1 MSDVAIMVNTAV
13 AIAAVV
19 VMIVRFK
26 FNPVVSL
33 VVGSAYLGLAVG
45 LGVEETIEAITTG
58 FGDIMAKVGLLIAFG
73 VLMGAILQQT
83 GAIQRLVET
92 LLRVFGPKRM
102 PYAMSLTIATLLQSI
117 FLDVLLVI
125 SAPLARTMS
134 KKIGKNGTGRMA
146 VAMAIGLECGIVF
159 TVPGVGAL
167 ALAGVLGVPLGKM
180 LLFGVLLVIPTV
192 TIAVAI
198 MSYLFNHGW
207 WSKDRDEQEF
217 LGDDEHLDDGD
228 ETVDGAA
235 VGGTGASAGGVG
247 TKTAPRATTKTVPAP
262 TRAQVPLI
270 VLFAPLLTCL
280 LLIATGAILDAADIH
295 NPIITFL
302 SSPVI
307 ALLIG
312 LVGTSFVGRYA
323 LGAEPIQHAIATGFK
338 ESGQILILTGVGG
351 SLAATIKATGLGD
364 ILGEYFTATTAAPLL
379 MVWAIAAV
387 LHIAVGSVTI
397 SAITS
402 AGILAPVVP
411 IIGIDP
417 VLIALAAGAG
427 SLFAVH
433 VTSNTFWLLESLLGQ
448 TTRGA
453 LKTVTVGVSVASVV
467 AILLILPLSV
477 LF

>member
-1 MSDVAIMVNTAV
+1 MSDTAVVVNTAV
-13 AIAAVV
+13 AIIAVV

-45 LGVEETIEAITTG
+45 LGVDKTIDSIMTG
-58 FGDIMAKVGLLIAFG
+58 FGDIMAEVGLLIAFG

-83 GAIQRLVET
+83 GAIQRLVQG
-92 LLRVFGPKRM
+92 LLKLFGSKRM

-125 SAPLARTMS
+125 SAPLGRSLA
-134 KKIGKNGTGRMA
+134 KKIGKNGTARMA
-146 VAMAIGLECGIVF
+146 TAMAIGLECGIVL

-167 ALAGVLGVPLGKM
+167 ALAGLLGVPLGKY

-192 TIAVAI
+192 AISVAI
-198 MSYLFNHGW
+198 MSFLFNHGFW
-207 WSKDRDEQEF
+207 NPDRDEQEF
-217 LGDDEHLDDGD
+217 LGADPEPLDDAD
-228 ETVDGAA
+228 VETS
-235 VGGTGASAGGVG
+235 SATETPDNNDSSGGVA
-247 TKTAPRATTKTVPAP
+247 TKTATVIG
-262 TRAQVPLI
+262 TQTPLI
-270 VLFAPLLTCL
+270 VLFAPMLLSL
-280 LLIATGAILDAADIH
+280 VLIATGAILDAADIH
-295 NPIITFL
+295 NPIIKFI

-312 LVGTSFVGRYA
+312 LIGTSFVGRHA
-323 LGAEPIQHAIATGFK
+323 LGVEPIQRAIATGFK

-351 SLAATIKATGLGD
+351 SLAATIKAAGLGD
-364 ILGEYFTATTAAPLL
+364 ILGEYFTASTAAPLL
-379 MVWAIAAV
+379 VVWAIAAA
-387 LHIAVGSVTI
+387 LHVAVGSVTI

-402 AGILAPVVP
+402 AGILAPVAP
-411 IIGIDP
+411 IIGLDP

-433 VTSNTFWLLESLLGQ
+433 VTSNTFWLLQSLLGQ
-448 TTRGA
+448 STRGA

-467 AILLILPLSV
+467 AILLILPMSV